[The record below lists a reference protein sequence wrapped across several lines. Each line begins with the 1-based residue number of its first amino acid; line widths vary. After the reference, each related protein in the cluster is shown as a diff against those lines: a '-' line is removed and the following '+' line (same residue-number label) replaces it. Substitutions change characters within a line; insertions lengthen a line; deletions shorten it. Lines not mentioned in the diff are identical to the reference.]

1 MSRTYDRLIASSAP
15 VRLVVPV
22 RVTRAWSERWRFG
35 SEAEIREFQW
45 AELAAHYTEHQ
56 SGPLWVLM
64 RGGKTKSSPDGH
76 SELIHTQQCLDC
88 ERYGRGFDQYQSGR
102 GISDVVMEIW
112 R

>member
-22 RVTRAWSERWRFG
+22 RVPRAWSERIV
-35 SEAEIREFQW
+35 SPSLAEVRKDQW
-45 AELAAHYTEHQ
+45 ARLESHYVEHQ
-56 SGPLWVLM
+56 SGPLLVLL
-64 RGGKTKSSPDGH
+64 RGGY
-76 SELIHTQQCLDC
+76 SEMIRTQQCLDC